1 MFTGVSVIIP
11 NYNNEKYIE
20 KCIESVV
27 KQSYENIDVIVVDDY
42 STDNSREIITALANK
57 YDNIIPIFLDK
68 NQGVSHARNVGIE
81 RAKTEYITCL
91 DGDDFYFNKDKI
103 KNEVELLEKKGS
115 KSLAYSATVFVA
127 ADGATK
133 GFPKKNKFLFT
144 KGSKRATFDFLSGM
158 RMMKIPRDYIVSKE
172 VVLTAGKYDES
183 MNLFEDF
190 DLLVRLSFLVKF
202 ECTYEF
208 GTAYRQTGKGLSSK
222 TSKKL
227 KSTRKKIIK
236 KYFAKLKLFDKIIV
250 TILKIINFIITF
262 LPRAVIKTKII
273 IRGLKQKYE

>member
-20 KCIESVV
+20 ECIESVV

-91 DGDDFYFNKDKI
+91 DGDDYYFNKDKI

-127 ADGATK
+127 NDGIAK
-133 GFPKKNKFLFT
+133 KIPKIYSFLFT

-236 KYFAKLKLFDKIIV
+236 KYFVKLKLFDKIIV
-250 TILKIINFIITF
+250 TILKVINFIITF